1 MNCIYLFTNYWPS
14 IAMRAPLFFAFLIA
28 LITTALRRWGW
39 GKHICWD
46 CVSFSAFLK
55 MEWGEQFLFKGGGW
69 HEEKTEFESWN
80 CIGSDH
86 NIWLRI
92 MVTHGCCKRQT
103 VQGEIH
109 NIQQKCNFQT
119 HGIEEI

>member
-1 MNCIYLFTNYWPS
+1 MAGANIFVETVFP
-14 IAMRAPLFFAFLIA
+14 
-28 LITTALRRWGW
+28 
-39 GKHICWD
+39 
-46 CVSFSAFLK
+46 FSFLK
-55 MEWGEQFLFKGGGW
+55 DGVGVNNSFLRGGGW
-69 HEEKTEFESWN
+69 HEEESEFKSWN
-80 CIGSDH
+80 CIGINH

-109 NIQQKCNFQT
+109 NIQQKCNFLT

>member
-14 IAMRAPLFFAFLIA
+14 IAMRAPLFFCVLDCFDYHCPEEMGLGQTYLLGQCFL
-28 LITTALRRWGW
+28 
-39 GKHICWD
+39 
-46 CVSFSAFLK
+46 FSFLK
-55 MEWGEQFLFKGGGW
+55 DGVGVNNSFLRGG
-69 HEEKTEFESWN
+69 HKEKTEFESWN
-80 CIGSDH
+80 CSGIDH

-92 MVTHGCCKRQT
+92 MVTYGCCKRQT

-109 NIQQKCNFQT
+109 NIQQKCNFLT

>member
-1 MNCIYLFTNYWPS
+1 
-14 IAMRAPLFFAFLIA
+14 
-28 LITTALRRWGW
+28 
-39 GKHICWD
+39 
-46 CVSFSAFLK
+46 

-103 VQGEIH
+103 VPGEIH

>member
-1 MNCIYLFTNYWPS
+1 M
-14 IAMRAPLFFAFLIA
+14 
-28 LITTALRRWGW
+28 G
-39 GKHICWD
+39 
-46 CVSFSAFLK
+46 
-55 MEWGEQFLFKGGGW
+55 

-109 NIQQKCNFQT
+109 NIQQKSNFQT
-119 HGIEEI
+119 HGIEEIQKKKIKFEIMYTFIKDYENCEKLSSDNKT